1 MSEQNSPEMTQEEL
15 RKKLEDSFGILM
27 AELKA
32 EEVDAETLQ
41 EKGYWKAPK
50 DIAAR
55 LSPLLQ
61 PAVGMGANQEILR
74 TFEGAVKLVI
84 PPNLPTGATPML
96 RRGLGEG
103 VNSFNFHFQ
112 GTQGIVGQGGW
123 AAIDTASA
131 DLAQAAYGAFS
142 LASVV
147 TGQYFMQR
155 IDQKMETIQKSTDS
169 ILQFLELDK
178 RSELQAEQ
186 MFLNET
192 LQDLEDMILCETQ
205 RQASIVNAQ
214 AIRQRAMAAV
224 LFYSN
229 RVESITADISSK
241 KYKSAEWEELQK
253 QLLSH
258 IASYQLSLCAY
269 GTSAFLEVMLT
280 GNTDRAY
287 LCRLLERLKMQQ
299 EEYDKCLATC
309 YERLIKWA
317 EGADPNKLAFGIAKG
332 AAAVAPVIG
341 VPLAEW
347 LEKVHKDG
355 KEKLKDKLVEE
366 VMDLVETCAEV
377 GQLQD
382 VMENI
387 RQLDKISN
395 EPMELIVDKGQL
407 FMKIPGEAQGQT
419 QTETA

>member
-1 MSEQNSPEMTQEEL
+1 MSEQNSPAMAQEEL

-27 AELKA
+27 AELQA
-32 EEVDAETLQ
+32 EEIDTEILR
-41 EKGYWKAPK
+41 EKGYWKVPK
-50 DIAAR
+50 DIVAR

-61 PAVGMGANQEILR
+61 SAVGIGVNRETFR

-84 PPNLPTGATPML
+84 PSDLPAGATPML
-96 RRGLGEG
+96 RRGLGKG

-123 AAIDTASA
+123 AVIDTASA
-131 DLAQAAYGAFS
+131 DLAQAAYGVFS

-155 IDQKMETIQKSTDS
+155 IDKKMESIQKSTDT

-192 LQDLEDMILCETQ
+192 LQDLEDMVFCETQ
-205 RQASIVNAQ
+205 RQAAIVNGQ

-229 RVESITADISSK
+229 RVESITSDISSK

-269 GTSAFLEVMLT
+269 GTSVFLEVMLT

-287 LCRLLERLKMQQ
+287 LCRLLERLKVQQ

-309 YERLIKWA
+309 YERLIKWV
-317 EGADPNKLAFGIAKG
+317 EDADPNKLAFGIAKG

-355 KEKLKDKLVEE
+355 KERLKDKLVDE
-366 VMDLVETCAEV
+366 VWDLVEICAKT

-382 VMENI
+382 VIENI
-387 RQLDKISN
+387 RQLDEISN
-395 EPMELIVDKGQL
+395 EPMELIVNRGQF
-407 FMKIPGEAQGQT
+407 FMKTPPKEGQT
-419 QTETA
+419 ATA